1 MQRCLKCGKVYQ
13 VKHIIGYCSDCIQVV
28 NKEPK
33 PTSLSSSSQVSLE
46 SYEEEVERIQA
57 AQNAPKP
64 KKVSSSYSKWYFL
77 IAFTVVLVLLLAS
90 LAITVIAFGLTKHG
104 VLWSLS
110 IVFFFLGASAI
121 LTKRLMG
128 KRAANLKAGEQI
140 EPAVANVV
148 GGLCLLPLGLCTF
161 FYGMN
166 TDMPPNHSLWIVGI
180 MLVAAFFAVVVGSV
194 ALSKAS

>member
-1 MQRCLKCGKVYQ
+1 MPRCLKCGKVYQ
-13 VKHIIGYCSDCIQVV
+13 VKHIIGYCSDCMQVV

-64 KKVSSSYSKWYFL
+64 KKASSSYSKWYFL

-194 ALSKAS
+194 TLSKAS